1 MDFGRDVACPLR
13 RRVVH
18 ARTMTNEERE
28 GRMSKRKGDDSEA
41 AGAGPGA
48 GTVGGGEV
56 GGTPPTPAIPATST
70 TMPIAPAVERRL
82 FYIGASDAI
91 ARELASV
98 LEGQVQRRFPS
109 VAQQGDTVVL
119 DTAVSASGADELPAG
134 NAFTACRRL
143 KEGPGVRV
151 FLLVEQG
158 DRLTPEIA
166 RFCLADGC
174 LEVVDG
180 HLAQPRELLGVTL
193 GGRRRRRP
201 AVDELLARLERELDS
216 DRGRHMSAI
225 QKMLSPEQHDHVL
238 QHLTDPET
246 GLYDGPYAGFKL
258 DEEFKR
264 STRFHQ
270 PLSLILLDMGMAE
283 NALPEDALQRR
294 TLLAEVASVFLNECR
309 DIDVL
314 GRFTVTT
321 FLCLL
326 PGTGTDGALVV
337 ARRILDNLCA
347 REFVG
352 GRRLAPSAGIVT
364 VPATGIHRREAFLAR
379 AEACLRLA
387 QEGRGEDG
395 LCASWE

>member
-1 MDFGRDVACPLR
+1 MTKRRADAHDSAGGADDPRHGGACG
-13 RRVVH
+13 
-18 ARTMTNEERE
+18 A
-28 GRMSKRKGDDSEA
+28 EA
-41 AGAGPGA
+41 AGGPA
-48 GTVGGGEV
+48 D
-56 GGTPPTPAIPATST
+56 A
-70 TMPIAPAVERRL
+70 AVERRV
-82 FYIGASDAI
+82 FYVGPSDAI
-91 ARELASV
+91 AVELGQV
-98 LEGQVQRRFPS
+98 LDARVQRRLPP
-109 VAQQGDTVVL
+109 AARHGDMVVL
-119 DTAVSASGADELPAG
+119 DTVGGSTVRDLPGG

-143 KEGPGVRV
+143 KEQAGVRV

-174 LEVVDG
+174 LEVLEG
-180 HLAQPRELLGVTL
+180 RLAQPRDLLGATL
-193 GGRRRRRP
+193 GSGRRRRP
-201 AVDELLARLERELDS
+201 AVDELLARLERELGS
-216 DRGRHMSAI
+216 DRGRHTSAI

-264 STRFHQ
+264 SARFHQ
-270 PLSLILLDMGMAE
+270 PLSLILVDMGIPEAD
-283 NALPEDALQRR
+283 LPPDAPERR

-337 ARRILDNLCA
+337 ARRILDNLRA
-347 REFVG
+347 RVFVG
-352 GRRLAPSAGIVT
+352 GRRLLPSAGIVT
-364 VPATGIHRREAFLAR
+364 VPATGIQRREAFLAR
-379 AEACLRLA
+379 AEACLQLA
-387 QEGRGEDG
+387 RSGRGEDS